1 MEAVKTKSNDT
12 PRSMPKQARR
22 KQLIEAT
29 IKCIAEK
36 GLSGT
41 TMADVTQQ
49 AGLSMGIVNLHFE
62 TKEKL
67 LIETL
72 RFIST
77 EYTSGLTKIF
87 NNEKLSTE
95 EKITSHVS
103 FDFSRKITDRNKLAV
118 WFAFWGETK
127 SRPTYLSICADY
139 INEIA
144 TNLTKLF
151 AELKDEGNYTSI
163 DPELVCV
170 CYTALS
176 DGLWLDLLVTPR
188 GLKPDQA
195 QTVAM
200 HYLGTQFYNHF
211 SAEKSSLRRN

>member
-1 MEAVKTKSNDT
+1 
-12 PRSMPKQARR
+12 MPKHARR
-22 KQLIEAT
+22 KQLIGAT

-72 RFIST
+72 RFISN
-77 EYTSGLTKIF
+77 EYTSGLNKIF
-87 NNEKLSTE
+87 TDENLNTE
-95 EKITSHVS
+95 EKILSHIN
-103 FDFSRKITDRNKLAV
+103 FDFCRKIIDRNKLAV

-139 INEIA
+139 ISEIA
-144 TNLTKLF
+144 SNLTQLF
-151 AELKDEGNYTSI
+151 AQLKEEGNYKHV
-163 DPELVCV
+163 DPQLVCT

-195 QTVAM
+195 QSIAM
-200 HYLGTQFYNHF
+200 HYLTTQFPNHF
-211 SAEKSSLRRN
+211 SIEYSQSR